1 MVAAAAFLIIL
12 VILFGLE
19 NVRNFVFGTFGIAAW
34 IVLGVLG
41 LGALIMLE
49 NWLEEER
56 QKEKKAKAARKL
68 EKDAKKTAEKAK
80 MALLKKT
87 NPKEYRRIIRSNVL
101 EYCALLAFPVIFTI
115 LIILLI
121 ITSKK

>member
-19 NVRNFVFGTFGIAAW
+19 NVRNFVFGTFGIVAW

-41 LGALIMLE
+41 LGAIIMFE

-68 EKDAKKTAEKAK
+68 EKDAEKSAEKAK

>member
-19 NVRNFVFGTFGIAAW
+19 NVRNFVFGTFGIVAW
-34 IVLGVLG
+34 IVLGILG
-41 LGALIMLE
+41 LGAIIMFE
-49 NWLEEER
+49 EWLEKAR
-56 QKEKKAKAARKL
+56 QEEKKAKAARKL
-68 EKDAKKTAEKAK
+68 EKDAEKSAEKAK